1 MLLRRPQE
9 GEVSGP
15 REHGE
20 ADRRSGDVR
29 PRRERHRALTDDPVQ
44 EAPDEAG
51 REHDERHPDEEALPE
66 ALVGCVA
73 RIRSDGEGAIAK
85 GCGHDRRA

>member
-9 GEVSGP
+9 GE
-15 REHGE
+15 H
-20 ADRRSGDVR
+20 
-29 PRRERHRALTDDPVQ
+29 
-44 EAPDEAG
+44 
-51 REHDERHPDEEALPE
+51 HPDEEALPE

>member
-9 GEVSGP
+9 GE
-15 REHGE
+15 H
-20 ADRRSGDVR
+20 
-29 PRRERHRALTDDPVQ
+29 
-44 EAPDEAG
+44 
-51 REHDERHPDEEALPE
+51 HPDEEALPE
-66 ALVGCVA
+66 ALVGCFA